1 MRGVYG
7 WVEQKLRDHV
17 KIEKY
22 IKDRKLSL
30 QYPPNVDY
38 NPDKVQTSGYQG
50 DPVADVVEK
59 WLNDK
64 ELIDMKREYDTIKNY
79 LSELD
84 ELPHRILKMRYMSRE
99 KYTWNEIVKEVP
111 YTREHC
117 MAIRKSCLDELAN
130 RLSWK
135 K

>member
-1 MRGVYG
+1 MKGAYS
-7 WVEQKLRDHV
+7 WVEQKLRDYAQL
-17 KIEKY
+17 EKF
-22 IKDRKLSL
+22 IKERKLVL

-59 WLNDK
+59 WMSDK
-64 ELIDMKREYDTIKNY
+64 ELIDMKREYDTIKKY

-84 ELPHRILKMRYMSRE
+84 ELPRRILKLRYMSRQ
-99 KYTWNEIVKEVP
+99 KYTWKEIIKEIP

-117 MAIRKSCLDELAN
+117 ISIRKKCLDELGN
-130 RLSWK
+130 RLSWEK
-135 K
+135 